1 MSGVFQSILKGS
13 VVITVSRAVLKV
25 FSGISYFL
33 VLRELSVGSFGVVS
47 LALSVS
53 GPALAICGLG
63 LDDMVISQ
71 AARARGAGTFEAFKG
86 VLRGYAAFRFA
97 ALAVLLA
104 GIVAFAPLLSDKY
117 QEVFRQFQLPLL
129 CWIALNVLRVLVD
142 GLQQMQEKFGALAR
156 ANVLETFSRLVVVLA
171 LFASHRIDIPNV
183 IWSYVVA
190 KAVGT
195 AVLLPGLAVLGGGG
209 VRSGAVRFFRF
220 VADGGTWEIFR
231 NFTGTFFSSIDQW
244 VVGIFLGAESVGLLS
259 FASSLNS
266 MLAQALPFRQV
277 LFPILSRLSNEAR
290 TSSFVSRRIA
300 KYSAWLNAGV
310 VLAAIAAAPYAV
322 AWFMP
327 GYREAVPVFQF
338 LSIAQ
343 VLSALT
349 VSHGTLLYALR
360 EQRFLFLVG
369 LVGTASALTVLPLLT
384 RSFGVMGAVAER
396 HLSSLAIIVLRE
408 RRLRRRHGIVSF
420 DLGDL
425 RVFDAFDRRVVGRLR
440 EVVRTRSLSV

>member
-13 VVITVSRAVLKV
+13 VVIAVSRAVLKI
-25 FSGISYFL
+25 FSAISYFL

-71 AARARGAGTFEAFKG
+71 AARSRGAGTFDAFKG

-97 ALAVLLA
+97 ALAFLLA
-104 GIVAFAPLLSDKY
+104 GVVGFAPLLSDEY
-117 QEVFRQFQLPLL
+117 QDVFRQFQLPLL

-142 GLQQMQEKFGALAR
+142 GLQQMQERFGVLAR
-156 ANVLETFSRLVVVLA
+156 ANVIETFSRMVVVFA
-171 LFASHRIDIPNV
+171 LFASHRIDVPNV
-183 IWSYVVA
+183 IWSYVAA

-195 AVLLPGLAVLGGGG
+195 AVLLPGLAVLGGGAI
-209 VRSGAVRFFRF
+209 RSDVVRFYRF
-220 VADGGTWEIFR
+220 VVEGGTWEILR
-231 NFTGTFFSSIDQW
+231 NFTGSLFSSIDQW
-244 VVGIFLGAESVGLLS
+244 IVGIFLGAESVGLLS

-266 MLAQALPFRQV
+266 LLAQALPFRQV

-300 KYSAWLNAGV
+300 KYSAWLNTAV
-310 VLAAIAAAPYAV
+310 VLAAAIAAPYAV

-338 LSIAQ
+338 LSVAQ
-343 VLSALT
+343 IMSALT
-349 VSHGTLLYALR
+349 VSHGSLLYALK
-360 EQRFLFLVG
+360 EQRFLFGIG
-369 LVGTASALTVLPLLT
+369 LLSTASALTVLPLLT

-396 HLSSLAIIVLRE
+396 HISSLVTIALRE
-408 RRLRRRHGIVSF
+408 RRLRRQHGIVSF
-420 DLGDL
+420 DAGDL
-425 RVFDAFDRRVVGRLR
+425 LVFDDFDRRVVGRLR
-440 EVVRTRSLSV
+440 DVVRTRSLSV